1 VGRGLAIATTPARR
15 SGARALDGVVA
26 VIVEVTAA
34 AVTADPPAP
43 TALPPR
49 GTPLRLA
56 VLGVFVV
63 PGIGRVRLR
72 ARVNCARVGL
82 S

>member
-1 VGRGLAIATTPARR
+1 MGRGLAIATTPARR
-15 SGARALDGVVA
+15 SGARALDGIVA
-26 VIVEVTAA
+26 VIIEVAAA
-34 AVTADPPAP
+34 AVAANPPAP

-56 VLGVFVV
+56 VLGVSVV
-63 PGIGRVRLR
+63 PGIGCVRLR